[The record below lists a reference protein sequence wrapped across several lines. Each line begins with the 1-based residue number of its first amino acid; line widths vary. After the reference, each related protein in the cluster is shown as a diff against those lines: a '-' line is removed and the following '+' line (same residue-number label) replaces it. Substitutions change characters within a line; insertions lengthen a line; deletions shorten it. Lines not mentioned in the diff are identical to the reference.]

1 MKLVNFLVVG
11 AMLLSGTAM
20 ASDITVYKSPTCGC
34 CKSWIHHLQ
43 ANGFHVTAKDLDQA
57 HLDQVKIEHHITPR
71 TASCHTAIVNGYV
84 IEGHVPAKDIE
95 RLLSEKPKIAGLAVP
110 GMPSSAPGMDMDH
123 APYNVIAIDAAGNPL
138 RVFARH

>member
-1 MKLVNFLVVG
+1 MKLANLLVAG

-20 ASDITVYKSPTCGC
+20 ATDIMVYKTATCWC
-34 CKSWIHHLQ
+34 CKGWVQHLQ
-43 ANGFHVTAKDLDQA
+43 ASGFHVIAKDLDQA
-57 HLDQVKIEHHITPR
+57 HLDQVKVEHHITPR
-71 TASCHTAIVNGYV
+71 MASCHTAVVAGYV
-84 IEGHVPAKDIE
+84 IEGHVPARDIK